1 MKKATCLTDDQR
13 WQSVLARDPNADGEF
28 VFAVRTTGIFCR
40 PSCRARHALR
50 ENVSFYANASEALA
64 AGFRP
69 CKRCQPDKANAQ
81 QHRLDKITHACRLL
95 EQETPVTLEA
105 LADHVAMSPFHLH
118 RLFKATTGMTPK
130 AWQQAWRARRLRESL
145 AKGESVTT
153 SILNAGFPDSSSYYR
168 KADETLG
175 MTAKQFRHGGENL
188 AVRYAL
194 ADCELGR
201 CLVAESERGICAI
214 LLGDDDATLISELQ
228 QMFPA
233 ADNAPADL
241 MFQQHVREVIA
252 SLNQRDTPLTLP
264 LDIRGTAFQQQVWQ
278 ALRTIPC
285 GETVSYQ
292 QLANAIGKPKAVR
305 AVASAC
311 AANKLAIIIPC
322 HRVVRGDGTLSGYR
336 WACRVKRNCC
346 AAKLKM
352 RRGNVGSVC
361 RC

>member
-1 MKKATCLTDDQR
+1 MKNATCLTDDQR

-69 CKRCQPDKANAQ
+69 CKRCQPDKANPR

-105 LADHVAMSPFHLH
+105 LADQVAMSPFHLH

-130 AWQQAWRARRLRESL
+130 AWQQAWRARRLRELL

-175 MTAKQFRHGGENL
+175 MTAKQFRHGGE
-188 AVRYAL
+188 
-194 ADCELGR
+194 
-201 CLVAESERGICAI
+201 
-214 LLGDDDATLISELQ
+214 LISELQ

-233 ADNAPADL
+233 ADSAPADL
-241 MFQQHVREVIA
+241 TFQQHVREVIA

-311 AANKLAIIIPC
+311 AANKLAIVIPC

-336 WACRVKRNCC
+336 WGVSRKAQ
-346 AAKLKM
+346 LL
-352 RRGNVGSVC
+352 RREAENEE
-361 RC
+361 R